1 MRGQKTILLI
11 ITGGIAAVKSLELLR
26 RLRDGGHRV
35 EVILTKAA
43 QEFVT
48 PLSVGA
54 LNEAEPHTELFNLTA
69 EAKMG
74 HIRLAR
80 EADLVAVI
88 PASADFL
95 AKMAHGRADD
105 LASTVLLATTAP
117 VVVAPAMN
125 HRMWAHPATTANV
138 ATLQER
144 GVFVIPPEHGAMAC
158 GETGA
163 GRLPEVAALLP
174 LLEIILAGLP
184 AGQPLRGKKAL
195 VTSGATHEP
204 LDPVRFL
211 GNHSSGRQGHA
222 LAGALML
229 AGADVTLLEGHVSV
243 PAPPGVTV
251 INTPTA
257 AALYAAAL
265 AALPVDIAICA
276 AAVADWQ
283 LDTPLP
289 QKQKKNGAGSWT
301 PSFSPTPD
309 TLRALGTHKT
319 QRPHLVIGFAA
330 ETEHALENA
339 RKKRIDKGC
348 DWLIVNEISAENPA
362 FGAETNTVTL
372 LDEKSEKTLEKQ
384 SKPSIAA
391 ACIRYILAAL
401 VSV

>member
-1 MRGQKTILLI
+1 MNAMSAPKTILLI

-26 RLRDGGHRV
+26 RLRDGGNKV

-138 ATLQER
+138 ATLQGR

-174 LLEIILAGLP
+174 LLDIILAGLP
-184 AGQPLRGKKAL
+184 AGRPLRGKKAL

-211 GNHSSGRQGHA
+211 GNHSSGRQGHT

-229 AGADVTLLEGHVSV
+229 AGAEVTLLEGHVSV

-251 INTPTA
+251 IKTPTA
-257 AALYAAAL
+257 AALYDAAL

-319 QRPHLVIGFAA
+319 SRPRLVIGFAA
-330 ETEHALENA
+330 ETENALENA
-339 RKKRIDKGC
+339 RQKRQDKGC

-362 FGAETNTVTL
+362 FGAATNTVTL
-372 LDEKSEKTLEKQ
+372 LDGHTEHFFENKSKAH
-384 SKPSIAA
+384 IAA
-391 ACIRYILAAL
+391 ACLQKIIA
-401 VSV
+401 